1 VNKSLSKHLPSTR
14 LLVPLYKEALEKEAE
29 ELRRVSEKAKRPLK
43 EWTDEELMEFLW
55 EERQKE
61 ELMEKKAAIQQNPI
75 SVKSRKD
82 QNVLK
87 SIPKH
92 N

>member
-1 VNKSLSKHLPSTR
+1 
-14 LLVPLYKEALEKEAE
+14 LYKEALEKEAE
-29 ELRRVSEKAKRPLK
+29 EMRRVNEKAKRPLK

>member
-1 VNKSLSKHLPSTR
+1 
-14 LLVPLYKEALEKEAE
+14 LYKEALEKEAE